1 MRHLRVFGRGA
12 VSYYHVVSR
21 VIERRFVLNVEE
33 REHFSRLMRQQELFS
48 GVRVLTWTCLSNHF
62 HLLLAVDDKEA
73 EAQGRIRQELIDD
86 DRAFLERLGHI
97 YSSDAIEL
105 IAKDLGVI
113 RLDKSEENSVAEIAK
128 YKGAYLDRMYDLS
141 AFVGELKQRFSQWF
155 NRLNDRKGT
164 LWEERFKSVLVQGD
178 PGLLAMVAAYID
190 LNPVRAGLVEDP
202 RDWRWCG
209 YSEAASSQC
218 RARVG
223 IFELLGELKRSD
235 WMSVHG
241 RYRSLLMHSALQW
254 LDEAGEVVRKGIP
267 SERLSKEEAGG
278 FRPAFTRSVAWQVR
292 YFSDGL
298 ALGSEGFVAEVFEQS
313 GSRLQVKRTV
323 GPRVPKG
330 SNLGGVCTLKDL
342 RGMSELVG
350 DES

>member
-1 MRHLRVFGRGA
+1 M
-12 VSYYHVVSR
+12 SNYHVVSR

-33 REHFSRLMRQQELFS
+33 REQFSRLMRQQELFS
-48 GVRVLTWTCLSNHF
+48 GVRVLTWACLSNHF
-62 HLLLAVDDKEA
+62 HLLLAVDDKAA
-73 EAQGRIRQELIDD
+73 EAQGRIRQDLIDD

-97 YSSDAIEL
+97 YSSDVIEQ
-105 IAKDLGVI
+105 IAKDLRVI
-113 RLDKSEENSVAEIAK
+113 RLGKSAEDSVAEIAK
-128 YKGAYLDRMYDLS
+128 YKGPYLERMYDLS

-209 YSEAASSQC
+209 YSEAAGSQC
-218 RARVG
+218 RARAG
-223 IFELLGELKRSD
+223 IFELLCGPKCSG
-235 WMSVHG
+235 WNSVHG
-241 RYRSLLMHSALQW
+241 RYRSLLMGSALQW

-267 SERLSKEEAGG
+267 SERLSKEEAAG
-278 FRPAFTRSVAWQVR
+278 FALPSPEVLHGRVR

-298 ALGSEGFVAEVFEQS
+298 ALGSDLFIAEVFEQS

-350 DES
+350 DYS